1 MIAHIKTGDDNWIK
15 VLLLPIL
22 IMLYAKELNN
32 KNLKENEKDK
42 N

>member
-1 MIAHIKTGDDNWIK
+1 MIAHIKTGDDNWIG
-15 VLLLPIL
+15 LLFLPIFV
-22 IMLYAKELNN
+22 MLYARVLND